1 MTLPLPPVA
10 LIGAGGQLATDLAT
24 RLGGDVRLL
33 PHSSI
38 EIGDLDSIARA
49 LEGFKGVVIN
59 TAGYNL
65 VDQAESE
72 PPAAFAVNAFG
83 VLNLSKYCQSNGLKL
98 VHFSTDYLFDAD
110 PANASPL
117 DEAASPAPP
126 CVYGVSKLAGESFVR
141 AYCADHLIVRTC
153 GLYGVA
159 ATRAKGNFIE
169 TMLRLAQTRT
179 ELSVVD
185 DQHCTPSYTVD
196 VAEATVEAVRVGATG
211 TLHVT
216 NAGGTTWK
224 RLAEE
229 VFRLQGLKVLVRPI
243 TTAEF
248 GAKARRPRYSALDC
262 SRVESI
268 LGRSMPD
275 WRDAVARYLG
285 ERAKSPTVPSPQV
298 K

>member
-1 MTLPLPPVA
+1 MTLHLPPVA
-10 LIGAGGQLATDLAT
+10 LIGAGGQLATALAS
-24 RLGGDVRLL
+24 RLGSDVRLL
-33 PHSSI
+33 PHASI
-38 EIGDLDSIARA
+38 EIGDPDSIARA
-49 LEGFKGVVIN
+49 LEGFQGVVIN

-72 PPAAFAVNAFG
+72 PSAAFAVNAFG
-83 VLNLSKYCQSNGLKL
+83 VLNLARYCQSNGLKL

-110 PANASPL
+110 PATASPL

-126 CVYGVSKLAGESFVR
+126 CVYGASKLAGESFVR
-141 AYCADHLIVRTC
+141 AYCADHLIVRSC

-196 VAEATVEAVRVGATG
+196 VADATIEALRAGATG

-229 VFRLQGLKVLVRPI
+229 VFRVAGLKVTVRPI

-248 GAKARRPRYSALDC
+248 AAKARRPRYSVLDC
-262 SRVESI
+262 SRLEHI
-268 LGRSMPD
+268 LGRPMPD
-275 WRDAVARYLG
+275 WRDAVARYLR
-285 ERAKSPTVPSPQV
+285 ERAKPKGES
-298 K
+298 